1 MNVIIRPESSADKQ
15 AVRLVNERAFATSL
29 EADLVDALRD
39 GNFVEVSLV
48 AEVDGEVVGHI
59 LFSKLSIIT
68 KTETI
73 EAVSLA
79 PMAVR
84 ARFQNQGI
92 GTKLVNA
99 GLEACRQR
107 GQKVVVVLGEP
118 DLYMRF
124 GFSSELALQLESV
137 FDGDDAWMAMELV
150 PGSLNGIVGRVEYS
164 PPFAGL
170 EDIDND

>member
-1 MNVIIRPESSADKQ
+1 MFIRPESIADKQ
-15 AVRLVNERAFATSL
+15 AVRLVNEQAFATTL

-39 GNFVEVSLV
+39 GNFIEVSLV
-48 AEVDGEVVGHI
+48 AEVENEVVEHI

-68 KTETI
+68 KNKTI
-73 EAVSLA
+73 ESISLA
-79 PMAVR
+79 PMAVLT
-84 ARFQNQGI
+84 RFQNQGI

-107 GQKVVVVLGEP
+107 GQTIAVVLGHP
-118 DLYMRF
+118 DFYTRF

-137 FDGDDAWMAMELV
+137 FDGDDAWMAIELV
-150 PGSLNGIVGRVEYS
+150 PGSLNGVEGRIEFS

-170 EDIDND
+170 EDIDSD